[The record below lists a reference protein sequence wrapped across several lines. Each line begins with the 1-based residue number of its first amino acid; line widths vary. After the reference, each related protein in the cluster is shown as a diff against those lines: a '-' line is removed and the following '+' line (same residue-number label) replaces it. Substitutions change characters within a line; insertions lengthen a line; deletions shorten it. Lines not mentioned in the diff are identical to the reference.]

1 MFDLT
6 LLSEPYILLFSLIF
20 LRMMAFTFSSALFGL
35 QSVSISVKVLLAL
48 SLASLTFPVV
58 KSQGIYTNE
67 ILNGFSENIIFLAS
81 KELITGLVIGF
92 LTRLFF
98 FAVSMTGDLV
108 SVYMG
113 LSNAQL
119 FNPMTN
125 STGNSMEQFHTLMGV
140 LVLLAINGHHSFIS
154 GIFQSYELIPVSVA
168 SLKVGSLAEVAYWA
182 QEVLVMAIK
191 MSAPMLVAIITVN
204 IAMAILARV
213 VPQINVLITGAP
225 ITFGIGIVLLIICMP
240 LWVLEMNGILDV
252 TTEKLITVLKS
263 L

>member
-6 LLSEPYILLFSLIF
+6 LLSESYILLFALIF
-20 LRMMAFTFSSALFGL
+20 LRMIAFTFSSALFGL
-35 QSVSISVKVLLAL
+35 QNISVAIKVLLAL
-48 SLASLTFPVV
+48 SLTSLTFPIL
-58 KSQGIYTNE
+58 KSQSIYTNE
-67 ILNGFSENIIFLAS
+67 ILAGFSENIIFLAV
-81 KELITGLVIGF
+81 KELITGIVIGF

-125 STGNSMEQFHTLMGV
+125 TTGNSMEQFHTLMGV
-140 LVLLAINGHHSFIS
+140 LVLLAIDGHHTFIMSIMQSF
-154 GIFQSYELIPVSVA
+154 ELIPVSTL
-168 SLKVGSLAEVAYWA
+168 SLKVGSLAEVAYWG
-182 QEVLVMAIK
+182 QDVLIMAIK
-191 MSAPMLVAIITVN
+191 MSAPILVAIITVN

-213 VPQINVLITGAP
+213 VPQINVLVTGAP
-225 ITFGIGIVLLIICMP
+225 ITFGIGIFILIICMP
-240 LWVLEMNGILDV
+240 LWVLEMNGVLEL
-252 TTEKLITVLKS
+252 TSAKLLTVIKS

>member
-1 MFDLT
+1 MFDIS
-6 LLSEPYILLFSLIF
+6 LLSEPYILLFALIF
-20 LRMMAFTFSSALFGL
+20 LRMIAFVFSSALFGL
-35 QSVSISVKVLLAL
+35 QNISAAIKILLAL
-48 SLASLTFPVV
+48 SLTSMTFALVRSQSIYTTEV
-58 KSQGIYTNE
+58 MAGFSQGIV
-67 ILNGFSENIIFLAS
+67 FLAV

-140 LVLLAINGHHSFIS
+140 LVLLAINGHHSFLS
-154 GIFQSYELIPVSVA
+154 GILQSFELIPVSSA
-168 SLKVGSLAEVAYWA
+168 SLKVGSLAEVAYWG
-182 QEVLVMAIK
+182 QDVLIMAIK
-191 MSAPMLVAIITVN
+191 MSAPILVAILTANV
-204 IAMAILARV
+204 AMAILARV

-225 ITFGIGIVLLIICMP
+225 ITFGLGIFILVICMP
-240 LWVLEMNGILDV
+240 LWVLEMNGILQL
-252 TTEKLITVLKS
+252 TSEKLMTVIKS